1 MTNRR
6 ITKKDPKKD
15 LDNFL
20 DYTKNKTNISNRTN
34 HKASDSLTNLNN
46 ERKSALRRR
55 LGAII
60 VISILAILGLGI
72 YVSSYTRLQ
81 RIIVVGA
88 PELNAT
94 EVIKKS
100 GIKAQDQLID
110 YWLGKNTYESKLKK
124 YYPEIKSAKLKM
136 AGLNQIKLDLQEY
149 KTLAYVNQNGKY
161 YKILNNKKIARQK
174 LTKMQI
180 DKSIPIF
187 VSYSNKSSLF
197 TDLKALKSIPTK
209 LRNQISI
216 INGRSI
222 RKNKIVLLMKD
233 GNIIIGN
240 TDTIAQKIK
249 YYPKIKSTLN
259 NKSVIDLEIGAFS
272 YPLTDNEKNNL
283 GF

>member
-1 MTNRR
+1 
-6 ITKKDPKKD
+6 
-15 LDNFL
+15 
-20 DYTKNKTNISNRTN
+20 
-34 HKASDSLTNLNN
+34 
-46 ERKSALRRR
+46 
-55 LGAII
+55 
-60 VISILAILGLGI
+60 
-72 YVSSYTRLQ
+72 
-81 RIIVVGA
+81 
-88 PELNAT
+88 
-94 EVIKKS
+94 
-100 GIKAQDQLID
+100 
-110 YWLGKNTYESKLKK
+110 
-124 YYPEIKSAKLKM
+124 
-136 AGLNQIKLDLQEY
+136 
-149 KTLAYVNQNGKY
+149 
-161 YKILNNKKIARQK
+161 IARQK

-180 DKSIPIF
+180 DKSITIF

>member
-20 DYTKNKTNISNRTN
+20 DYKKNKNNITNRTN
-34 HKASDSLTNLNN
+34 QKASDSLTNLNN
-46 ERKSALRRR
+46 ERKQALRRR

-60 VISILAILGLGI
+60 IISILAILGLGI

-81 RIIVVGA
+81 KIIVVGA
-88 PELNAT
+88 PELDAT

-100 GIKAQDQLID
+100 GIKAEDQLID

-124 YYPEIKSAKLKM
+124 YYPEIKSAKLKL

-149 KTLAYVNQNGKY
+149 STLAYVNQNGRY
-161 YKILNNKKIARQK
+161 YKILNNKKIARQS
-174 LTKMQI
+174 LTESLLN
-180 DKSIPIF
+180 KSLPIF
-187 VSYSNKSSLF
+187 VGYTSKSGLF
-197 TDLKALKSIPTK
+197 TDLKALKAIPTK
-209 LRNQISI
+209 LRNQISL
-216 INGRSI
+216 INGKST
-222 RKNKIVLLMKD
+222 RKSEIVLLMKD

-240 TDTIAQKIK
+240 TDTIAQKIT
-249 YYPKIKSTLN
+249 YYPQIKSNLSS
-259 NKSVIDLEIGAFS
+259 KSIIDLEIGAFS
-272 YPLTDNEKNNL
+272 RPLTDSEKKNL